1 VCVTQQI
8 RESAEEID
16 EQRPKYVRPMGRM
29 MTVPRNEPVVLIIDA
44 LPLRSL
50 GLVSILSR
58 LDHLGFAGKTRIIS
72 HLPDAAERWIEAH
85 ANCEMLIYNVG
96 GASIAD
102 RDNSQRIKALRAI
115 APDVPLVIFSES
127 ESREEIISALN
138 VGAQGLLYAGMN
150 SELAL
155 QAFSFIL
162 NGGSYFPSALRPRR
176 PYPQR
181 HPTIDCNRTPSCV
194 NGGSSAE
201 DLKDADLTDRNLT
214 ARQGTVLEL
223 LSRGNSNKV
232 IARRLAMSE
241 GTVKF
246 HVRQIMRKFGVT
258 NRTQVAVVSG
268 VRGFAEA
275 PSSLDPRPAA
285 PIATSAKSSRPVGRG
300 DRGHRSDRSNAIA
313 RAIDPIGAAPLIT
326 GQDDGAH
333 DGPAS
338 RAIACRSPS

>member
-1 VCVTQQI
+1 
-8 RESAEEID
+8 
-16 EQRPKYVRPMGRM
+16 

-58 LDHLGFAGKTRIIS
+58 LDHLGLARKTRIIS
-72 HLPDAAERWIEAH
+72 HLPDAAERWVEAH
-85 ANCEMLIYNVG
+85 PNCEMLIYNVG

-150 SELAL
+150 IELAL
-155 QAFSFIL
+155 QAFSFML

-181 HPTIDCNRTPSCV
+181 QHPAIDCNPTPSCV

-201 DLKDADLTDRNLT
+201 DLKDEDLTDRNLT
-214 ARQGTVLEL
+214 ARQGAVLEL
-223 LSRGNSNKV
+223 LSCGNSNKV

-258 NRTQVAVVSG
+258 NRTQVAAVT
-268 VRGFAEA
+268 AQIT
-275 PSSLDPRPAA
+275 DND
-285 PIATSAKSSRPVGRG
+285 IATLLNKRIKCS
-300 DRGHRSDRSNAIA
+300 IE
-313 RAIDPIGAAPLIT
+313 
-326 GQDDGAH
+326 
-333 DGPAS
+333 
-338 RAIACRSPS
+338 

>member
-1 VCVTQQI
+1 
-8 RESAEEID
+8 
-16 EQRPKYVRPMGRM
+16 M

-50 GLVSILSR
+50 GLAGILSR
-58 LDHLGFAGKTRIIS
+58 SDHLGLAQKTRIIS
-72 HLPDAAERWIEAH
+72 YIPDAAERSLEAH
-85 ANCEMLIYNVG
+85 VNCQMLIYNVA

-102 RDNSQRIKALRAI
+102 HDNSQRIKALRAI

-138 VGAQGLLYAGMN
+138 IGAQGLLYAGMN

-176 PYPQR
+176 SA
-181 HPTIDCNRTPSCV
+181 IDCNRTPSCV

-214 ARQGTVLEL
+214 ARQGAVLEL
-223 LSRGNSNKV
+223 LSYGNSNKV

-258 NRTQVAVVSG
+258 NRTQVAVVSANG
-268 VRGFAEA
+268 R
-275 PSSLDPRPAA
+275 PSQKAAA
-285 PIATSAKSSRPVGRG
+285 PAEF
-300 DRGHRSDRSNAIA
+300 
-313 RAIDPIGAAPLIT
+313 
-326 GQDDGAH
+326 
-333 DGPAS
+333 
-338 RAIACRSPS
+338 